1 MEPTEVLDA
10 FVTGA
15 QKQMVGIGK
24 NDLRVEFGFEIAL
37 RETLDGGLGANGHEY
52 GSFDDTVGGM
62 QEPGACAGDW
72 TLGLNLEAKNRHEF
86 LLSDGLTQTIYIA
99 YTIKTGCMFD
109 WDDHNL
115 RKIRAHRI
123 SREEVEGEVRFVY
136 YGESE
141 VGRLL
146 AMIVTERKGKIRVV
160 TAYDL
165 DAGQKRDYLTQRL
178 QEN

>member
-1 MEPTEVLDA
+1 
-10 FVTGA
+10 
-15 QKQMVGIGK
+15 
-24 NDLRVEFGFEIAL
+24 
-37 RETLDGGLGANGHEY
+37 
-52 GSFDDTVGGM
+52 
-62 QEPGACAGDW
+62 
-72 TLGLNLEAKNRHEF
+72 
-86 LLSDGLTQTIYIA
+86 
-99 YTIKTGCMFD
+99 MFD